1 MSDYFFEEAQRAYDN
16 QLSDRYTEEPLF
28 ECDYCGNEIFLGED
42 YYLVGIACVCENC
55 VSRRVAE
62 RGG

>member
-16 QLSDRYTEEPLF
+16 QLPDRYTEEPLF
-28 ECDYCGNEIFLGED
+28 ECDYCGNEIFSGED
-42 YYLVGIACVCENC
+42 YYLVGIACVCENR

-62 RGG
+62 REG

>member
-16 QLSDRYTEEPLF
+16 QLPDRYTEEPLF
-28 ECDYCGNEIFLGED
+28 CDDEIFLGED

-62 RGG
+62 REG